1 MAFSKKIEL
10 EEGVIGIWEMT
21 EETASLLSLFQFS
34 DREKKEFEQLSSERR
49 KREYLAV
56 RLLLKELL
64 GAPPEILYNHLGRP
78 RLKNSGYN
86 LSISHSADL
95 AVVFLSP
102 KKIGIDV
109 ENTERNIEKVA
120 TRFLNVHEKEFVKTS
135 ANQQKTMIVLWCAKE
150 AIFKCSEKQ
159 GIDFGKEIYIPPFSE
174 TGNTGFKGIKTQS
187 GSSIFYRLQQ
197 FECKNNTIVFC
208 VEEEQKCE

>member
-10 EEGVIGIWEMT
+10 EEGIIGMWEIT
-21 EETASLLSLFQFS
+21 EEATSLMQRSQFS
-34 DREKKEFEQLSSERR
+34 YREKKEFAHISSERR
-49 KREYLAV
+49 KREYLTV

-64 GAPPEILYNHLGRP
+64 GKNPEIFYDGLGRP
-78 RLKNSGYN
+78 QLSNSDYN

-95 AVVFLSP
+95 AVIFLSQ

-120 TRFLNVHEKEFVKTS
+120 ARFLNVHEREFVKTT
-135 ANQQKTMIVLWCAKE
+135 ADQQKTMVVLWCAKE

-159 GIDFGKEIYIPPFSE
+159 GIDFGKEIYILPFSI
-174 TGNTGFKGIKTQS
+174 TDNAGFKGIKTQS
-187 GSSIFYRLQQ
+187 GKSTVYRLQQ
-197 FECKNNTIVFC
+197 FDYKNNTIVFC
-208 VEEEQKCE
+208 VEEEQNCE